1 MNQFLFTGQIKEV
14 GAYLLNQVKI
24 GATFLLKYIQKEV
37 RIAMNKDHYKDLGQ
51 GNQIEARHQTQTFL

>member
-37 RIAMNKDHYKDLGQ
+37 RIATNKDHYKDL
-51 GNQIEARHQTQTFL
+51 